1 MVDHETSGA
10 PAPESPPA
18 VPVGP
23 SVAPARRPAEPAR
36 PDASDFAH
44 EFRLALAARRSSLRG
59 LSLSLQHRD
68 LHVST
73 PLLAAWRSGTFVP
86 AGPEDLRAARALEE
100 VLEWPAGHL
109 SRWVDATGTPQRSAA
124 RRTRA
129 TVESPEPVS
138 PGVQGDQGVLSPSE
152 QRART
157 ALGFE
162 RSGVLTERTVEVEL
176 ALDDHGTERHITQ
189 RTEWVAQEDGVDT
202 FPAVLVVPTPVR
214 GRSRIEPLHGCR
226 LGPSY
231 VDLAEGVFATAL
243 VLPAPLMAGETATT
257 VHRTHLPEDI
267 TPDVVYEH
275 RVLHRVERATVR
287 VRFEP
292 TCAPTAWRGHSRTEE
307 QERGSEVVPADGVAQ
322 VARDDFGPGTVG
334 LRWAW

>member
-1 MVDHETSGA
+1 MDHETSGA
-10 PAPESPPA
+10 PAPEA
-18 VPVGP
+18 VPVVPAAP
-23 SVAPARRPAEPAR
+23 SVAPARRGADVAR
-36 PDASDFAH
+36 GEVSDFAH
-44 EFRLALAARRSSLRG
+44 EFRHALAARRSSLRG

-73 PLLAAWRSGTFVP
+73 PRLAAWRSGTIVP
-86 AGPEDLRAARALEE
+86 AGPEDLRAARALED
-100 VLEWPAGHL
+100 VLELPAGHL
-109 SRWVDATGTPQRSAA
+109 TRWIDPTGTPQRSARHTGA
-124 RRTRA
+124 LAAAPA
-129 TVESPEPVS
+129 TPLAGELAM
-138 PGVQGDQGVLSPSE
+138 LSSSE

-162 RSGVLTERTVEVEL
+162 RSGLLTERAVEVEL
-176 ALDDHGTERHITQ
+176 VIDEHGTERHITQ
-189 RTEWVAQEDGVDT
+189 CTEWVAQEDGVDT
-202 FPAVLVVPTPVR
+202 FPSVLAVPTPVR
-214 GRSRIEPLHGCR
+214 GRSRIEPLGGCR

-275 RVLHRVERATVR
+275 RVLHRVERVEVR

-292 TCAPTAWRGHSRTEE
+292 TCAPTSWRGHSRTEE
-307 QERGSEVVPADGVAQ
+307 QERGSDVVPVDGVAR

-334 LRWAW
+334 LRWSW